1 MPVGC
6 YVRSPSVAT
15 RSRRPAIIYW
25 RFSGHMEVEQRA
37 SLGITP
43 RTAWHEQCAGC
54 CMSFSAFW
62 LLFSV
67 YIRRSE
73 MKKSDRVGNG
83 PWDPTA
89 SALLRRRLGDFAQL
103 RLLDDS
109 AKDKRSTDEEEAAA
123 TTTERPALFTDVEC
137 ANMPKMDTCKL
148 LVTFRDKMSLA
159 DLESFAAKY
168 SSVKIMK
175 NLKIVTINFGSDKA
189 KCCKTY
195 SDLQTAN
202 NPNVEASEF
211 DQPMQMTR

>member
-1 MPVGC
+1 MSCRSLSAAVGTTTLLLGLLSLAA
-6 YVRSPSVAT
+6 VWLHPSN
-15 RSRRPAIIYW
+15 
-25 RFSGHMEVEQRA
+25 GKDA
-37 SLGITP
+37 S
-43 RTAWHEQCAGC
+43 
-54 CMSFSAFW
+54 
-62 LLFSV
+62 
-67 YIRRSE
+67 
-73 MKKSDRVGNG
+73 SDRVGNG
-83 PWDPTA
+83 LWDPTA

-103 RLLDDS
+103 RSLDDS

-148 LVTFRDKMSLA
+148 LVTFRDKTSLA